1 MQPWGR
7 MTEAELQT
15 AIAEYLA
22 RQYPDVLFHS
32 DFGSGIKLTPAQAVR
47 QKRQNGGK
55 RAWPDMFIAQ
65 PMLRMFVGKDEPDE
79 MIRLGEEGDSI
90 ELANEIY
97 AGLYLEL
104 KKEGTRLR
112 KKNGDWATAHIAEQA
127 KVLKKLRNRGYCA
140 EFAVGFEAAKKIID
154 EYLGGSND

>member
-65 PMLRMFVGKDEPDE
+65 PMLRMFVGKDEPNE

-104 KKEGTRLR
+104 KKEGTRLK
-112 KKNGDWATAHIAEQA
+112 KKNGDWATEHIAEQA
-127 KVLKKLRNRGYCA
+127 KVLEKLRDRGYCA
-140 EFAVGFEAAKKIID
+140 EFAVGFEEAKRIID
-154 EYLGGSND
+154 EYLGG

>member
-1 MQPWGR
+1 
-7 MTEAELQT
+7 
-15 AIAEYLA
+15 
-22 RQYPDVLFHS
+22 
-32 DFGSGIKLTPAQAVR
+32 
-47 QKRQNGGK
+47 
-55 RAWPDMFIAQ
+55 MFIAQ

-112 KKNGDWATAHIAEQA
+112 KKNGDWATEHIAEQA
-127 KVLKKLRNRGYCA
+127 KVLEKLRDRGYCA

>member
-15 AIAEYLA
+15 AIAEYLT

-104 KKEGTRLR
+104 KKEGTRLK
-112 KKNGDWATAHIAEQA
+112 KKNGEWATPHIAEQA
-127 KVLKKLRNRGYCA
+127 KVLEKLRDRGYYA
-140 EFAVGFEAAKKIID
+140 EFAVGFEEAKKIID

>member
-32 DFGSGIKLTPAQAVR
+32 DFGSGIKLTPGQAVR
-47 QKRQNGGK
+47 QKRQNGGR

-112 KKNGDWATAHIAEQA
+112 KKNGDWATEHIAEQA
-127 KVLKKLRNRGYCA
+127 KVLEKLRDRGYCA